1 MKNQEKNTLDT
12 KLDKLERDIREYRRI
27 IEENPKRNE
36 EIYTEENLNMIIT
49 EITEKK
55 DIEVSNN

>member
-55 DIEVSNN
+55 DIEV